1 MDRSYPKLPNNGV
14 EQPAQESVAGHW
26 NIQQWLGGHGSEG
39 GCRGEL
45 DPGWEFG
52 AGDLG
57 ITQTL
62 RILYLLTVGY
72 RTTTKS
78 CTGNREI
85 QGSCDSE
92 VVQSCPTLWDPMD
105 CSLPGS
111 FVHGI
116 FQARIGSGLPF
127 PSPGDLSN
135 PGTEP
140 RSATSEPP
148 GKSLWG
154 RRIVFFSASELK
166 RPKPIFPII
175 YPWCNAVNFTEWWIA
190 LLNFHFLLY
199 FFIC

>member
-45 DPGWEFG
+45 DPRWEFG
-52 AGDLG
+52 VGDLG

-111 FVHGI
+111 FIHGI
-116 FQARIGSGLPF
+116 FQARILEWVAISF
-127 PSPGDLSN
+127 SRRSSQ
-135 PGTEP
+135 P
-140 RSATSEPP
+140 RDWTWISHII
-148 GKSLWG
+148 G
-154 RRIVFFSASELK
+154 RRFTVWATRDVLKDPEMNSIQVDFSLGLK
-166 RPKPIFPII
+166 
-175 YPWCNAVNFTEWWIA
+175 
-190 LLNFHFLLY
+190 LNKTNKKKKWN
-199 FFIC
+199 